1 MHFWWMKKV
10 LSVCLCLEG
19 YCHLIK
25 MIQCFVRMQ
34 VLLFFGIIF
43 FKRRDNKCRQGVSV
57 AIGSIVFPSNKALF
71 NTAATTTKTSP
82 FTQKTPF
89 LKKFP

>member
-1 MHFWWMKKV
+1 MKIMM
-10 LSVCLCLEG
+10 LCWG
-19 YCHLIK
+19 S
-25 MIQCFVRMQ
+25 
-34 VLLFFGIIF
+34 FFF
-43 FKRRDNKCRQGVSV
+43 NKRDNKCRQGVSV

-71 NTAATTTKTSP
+71 KTAATTTKTSP